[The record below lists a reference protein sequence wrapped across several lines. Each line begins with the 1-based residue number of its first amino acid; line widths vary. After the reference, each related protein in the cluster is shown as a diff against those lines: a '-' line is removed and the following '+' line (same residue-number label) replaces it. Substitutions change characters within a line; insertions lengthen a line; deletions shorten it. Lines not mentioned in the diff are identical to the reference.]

1 MCNLAGYSGTKN
13 AAPILLE
20 MLRRQEGFDG
30 GFYTGIATIHE
41 GKIHY
46 AKVLGDTKTL
56 IETTDALSL
65 PGTIGIAHSRPG
77 LVDCGKEWA
86 HPFIGFKNDEAKLAL
101 IANGSIGYFSSNREK
116 HNEIA
121 DALNNSGY
129 NLTSKVNIDGNAYC
143 KLSSGETIHISDV
156 LCNLVLRNIDLGE
169 SAENAMAD
177 AFCELP
183 LEVVSL
189 MLSLTEPD
197 KIFFSRINQP
207 MFVGFSDDG
216 AYLATAPFAFDNEID
231 DPKLLPAL
239 SSGYIQ
245 SNGYTVHPFK
255 TPPASVAK
263 TDATAY
269 HKAYKLI
276 SDILKKEKKS
286 YYNPVLGLDLPDL
299 IKPVFEKADCFPASA
314 LSYSVL
320 YALDKE
326 GKLNIEK
333 GTLTCPKSGNIAP
346 HFTLSLK

>member
-1 MCNLAGYSGTKN
+1 MCNLAGYSGNKN

-20 MLRRQEGFDG
+20 MLKHQEGFDG

-41 GKIHY
+41 GKIYY

-86 HPFIGFKNDEAKLAL
+86 HPFIGCKNKEASIAL
-101 IANGSIGYFSSNREK
+101 IANGSIGHFSSNREK
-116 HNEIA
+116 NNKIA
-121 DALNNSGY
+121 DTLNDSGY
-129 NLTSKVNIDGNAYC
+129 TLTSKVRFDGDAYC
-143 KLSSGETIHISDV
+143 KVSSGETVHISDV

-183 LEVVSL
+183 LEVVGL

-207 MFVGFSDDG
+207 MFVGYSDDG
-216 AYLATAPFAFDNEID
+216 AYLATAPFAFNNVINS
-231 DPKLLPAL
+231 PQLLPSL

-245 SNGYTVHPFK
+245 ANSYTVHPFK
-255 TPPASVAK
+255 NSPASVAEI
-263 TDATAY
+263 DATAY
-269 HKAYKLI
+269 SKAYKLI
-276 SDILKKEKKS
+276 SDVLKNEKKS
-286 YYNPVLGLDLPDL
+286 YYNPVLGLDLPDF